1 MSNPLSP
8 RRWNS
13 EDVRAHLLNGGD
25 FVGTKVQSLW
35 GGFAQFAL
43 RDNVLEVA
51 VGLIVATGFTKL
63 VNSLVSDIILPPIS
77 MLPCMDRNLDEK
89 FLILKKG
96 HAFNETV
103 PYLTRKQAL
112 EDGALIWTYGN
123 FLDELMNFVVSML
136 ARYSRRPVHSVLN
149 SLCKRQP
156 MSVSAATFRRPSNWK
171 EQAPE
176 PLPGT
181 LTFGSQSTLPKL
193 PVPKLEDTLGQFKE
207 SLKPIAW
214 TEEEFRTAA
223 QKIDEFGAGKGKELH
238 ERLLK
243 HDQGTK
249 HWLENWWD
257 DGGYLGYRD
266 SVVVNVSYY
275 YGFDVPT
282 PGKYASPA
290 ERAAGIARA
299 AMIFRQKL
307 KQGLIKPEG
316 PKEGPMCMDTYRWMF
331 DCCRVPGPE
340 GLDWSVS
347 YAKPGELGDSGHIIV
362 IRKNRVW
369 KIDACKDGKILS
381 TADFVRQLQHIYDN
395 GHQEYPGVG
404 VLTASNR
411 DIWAKDFIELTSSPV
426 NAEIVKAIHSS
437 AFIISLEDS
446 EPNDPIHHSRALW
459 HGDFKN
465 GVPIGLRNRWVDK
478 PVQFVVFD
486 NAYAGIMGEHSVM
499 DGTPTARMCD
509 NILDWLEDPAF
520 DHGAPLTSSET
531 VPAPLDWEVSPAT
544 TQAIAKADVAA
555 RELAEGQDMTYHLTS
570 YGKDA
575 IKQFG
580 VSPDSWAQMIIQLAY
595 RRLIG
600 SEKRNG
606 GTYEAATTRRFFKGR
621 TEAIRVVST
630 ESDAW
635 LASMDDNKVS
645 VEERKALFDAATKKH
660 ITLAKAAGQG
670 QGVDRHLFGLKKV
683 LRDGEEMPAVFT
695 DPVVARS
702 SYWILSTSAIF
713 SKHFPVYGW
722 GEVVPDGFGVAY
734 MTGFNDRL
742 QYTITSRKE
751 MPNAQF
757 IEEIAKAAVDIHD
770 LHVEIIKAKSKL

>member
-1 MSNPLSP
+1 
-8 RRWNS
+8 
-13 EDVRAHLLNGGD
+13 
-25 FVGTKVQSLW
+25 
-35 GGFAQFAL
+35 
-43 RDNVLEVA
+43 
-51 VGLIVATGFTKL
+51 
-63 VNSLVSDIILPPIS
+63 
-77 MLPCMDRNLDEK
+77 
-89 FLILKKG
+89 
-96 HAFNETV
+96 
-103 PYLTRKQAL
+103 
-112 EDGALIWTYGN
+112 
-123 FLDELMNFVVSML
+123 ML

-156 MSVSAATFRRPSNWK
+156 MSTPAAFRRPSNWK
-171 EQAPE
+171 ELAPE
-176 PLPGT
+176 PLPG
-181 LTFGSQSTLPKL
+181 LTFASQSSLPKL
-193 PVPKLEDTLGQFKE
+193 PVPKLEDTLGRFKE

-214 TEEEFRTAA
+214 TEEEFKTAA

-238 ERLLK
+238 ERLLE

-257 DGGYLGYRD
+257 DTGYLGYRD
-266 SVVVNVSYY
+266 SVVVYVSYY

-282 PGKYASPA
+282 PGKYASSA

-316 PKEGPMCMDTYRWMF
+316 TKDVSMCMDTYRWMF

-347 YAKPGELGDSGHIIV
+347 YAKAGDLGDSGHIIV

-369 KIDACKDGKILS
+369 KIDACKDGHILS
-381 TADFVRQLQHIYDN
+381 TADFTRQLQYIYDN
-395 GHQEYPGVG
+395 SAQEYPGVG

-411 DIWAKDFIELTSSPV
+411 DVWAKDFVDLSSSPV
-426 NAEIVKAIHSS
+426 NAEILKDIHSS
-437 AFIISLEDS
+437 AFVISLEDS

-459 HGDFKN
+459 HGDIKD
-465 GVPIGLRNRWVDK
+465 GIPVGLRNRWVDK

-509 NILDWLEDPAF
+509 DILDWLDAPTF

-531 VPAPLDWEVSPAT
+531 VPVPLDWDVSPAT
-544 TQAIAKADVAA
+544 SQAIAKADVAA
-555 RELAEGQDMTYHLTS
+555 RELAESQDLTYHLTS

-600 SEKRNG
+600 NEKRNG

-621 TEAIRVVST
+621 TEAIRVVSS

-635 LASMDDNKVS
+635 VASMDDSQVS
-645 VEERKALFDAATKKH
+645 EEERKTLFDAATKKH

-670 QGVDRHLFGLKKV
+670 QGIDRHLFGMKKL

-751 MPNAQF
+751 MPNARF
-757 IEEIAKAAVDIHD
+757 IEEIEKAAEDVYE
-770 LHVEIIKAKSKL
+770 LHAHVTKTKPKL